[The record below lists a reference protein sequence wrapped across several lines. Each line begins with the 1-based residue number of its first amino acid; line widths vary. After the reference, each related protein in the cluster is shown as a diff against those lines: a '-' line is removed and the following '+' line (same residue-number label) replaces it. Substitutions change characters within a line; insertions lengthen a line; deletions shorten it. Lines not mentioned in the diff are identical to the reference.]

1 MNNPDIADR
10 DDIRALLVAFYTRAY
25 ADDLLGTIFT
35 DIARMD
41 LDAHLPTMCDFWE
54 TVLFRSGTYRGNAY
68 IPHAEL
74 HEKVELTWPLF
85 ERWLELWRAT
95 VDERYAGPRAER
107 AKLRPNESPSPST
120 TAWALAPSYQDC
132 GQFRLL
138 DKGNS
143 GTIAPNR

>member
-85 ERWLELWRAT
+85 ERWLELWRKT
-95 VDERYAGPRAER
+95 VDERHAGPKSDR
-107 AKLRPNESPSPST
+107 AKLQAERIAVSIHHRLASGSQLPGLRPIP
-120 TAWALAPSYQDC
+120 AP
-132 GQFRLL
+132 R
-138 DKGNS
+138 
-143 GTIAPNR
+143 